1 MDVIAAILNFDYAAA
16 LWMYQWGG
24 APSLDAAAILFSW
37 IGTLRL
43 VALTF
48 AVYFWF
54 KKETRP
60 MTYILLSSII
70 ICTLLVYSIKIAAHR
85 PRPFVMLRLAEAD
98 LLIRENPYT
107 SFPSGHTAAAF
118 ATASILSF
126 YFKKWLIP
134 AFAAAVCAGL
144 ARVYLLVH
152 YPSDVV
158 AGAVIG
164 ILISLGVIYI
174 SRRVMEKK
182 EREKQKML
190 KN

>member
-1 MDVIAAILNFDYAAA
+1 MDITAAIINFDNAAI

-24 APSLDAAAILFSW
+24 NPPLDAAALLFSW

-48 AVYFWF
+48 GVYFWF

-60 MTYILLSSII
+60 MTYILFSAVI
-70 ICTLLVYSIKIAAHR
+70 ICTLLVYCLKIAILR
-85 PRPFVMLRLAEAD
+85 PRPFVMFGLAEAD
-98 LLIRENPYT
+98 LLVKENPDT

-118 ATASILSF
+118 ATATILSY

-144 ARVYLLVH
+144 ARIYLLVH
-152 YPSDVV
+152 YPSDVI

-164 ILISLGVIYI
+164 ILISLSVIYI
-174 SRRVMEKK
+174 SQQVMKK
-182 EREKQKML
+182 RKGIDQTG
-190 KN
+190 N